1 MLSDGRKI
9 CEVITFLKEAGV
21 RRVRLMLI
29 VLMVILVAS
38 GLTLDYLM
46 KEKLVQL
53 LILKESKKV
62 RVSPDVILVS

>member
-9 CEVITFLKEAGV
+9 CEVITFVNEAGV

-29 VLMVILVAS
+29 ALTVILVAS

-46 KEKLVQL
+46 KELMKRYRN
-53 LILKESKKV
+53 S
-62 RVSPDVILVS
+62 